1 MAGHADKKHKKEK
14 DSNLNLF
21 LYVVGTLNL
30 VSIILYYFCCESFQ
44 NTLLKTIF
52 FTGINWGLY
61 KLFDIFYDSMFLN
74 YIVDF
79 LIIHLIAMVG
89 VNFHDKFFATYLL
102 IPAYLVYLG
111 GKMAYNHV
119 KSIDQSPAEEA
130 PNTKANSKEKKKR
143 TN

>member
-14 DSNLNLF
+14 DGNLNLF
-21 LYVVGTLNL
+21 MYVVGSLNL
-30 VSIILYYFCCESFQ
+30 LSIILFYFCSESLQ
-44 NTLLKTIF
+44 NTFLKIIF
-52 FTGINWGLY
+52 FTGVNFGLF

-79 LIIHLIAMVG
+79 LIIHLITMVG

-119 KSIDQSPAEEA
+119 KSIDETPAEET
-130 PNTKANSKEKKKR
+130 PNTKSSSKEKKKR